1 MKRTAILCTLLG
13 FATLGLVSAC
23 SHERIEKETKQTVAP
38 APTVV
43 TPAPTVVAPAPTVVA
58 PAPTVVAPPP
68 PVIVQQPRT
77 WVPGQWFQEGP
88 DMVWRPGHWE

>member
-13 FATLGLVSAC
+13 FATLALVSAC
-23 SHERIEKETKQTVAP
+23 SRERIEKETKQTVAP

-43 TPAPTVVAPAPTVVA
+43 TPAPTVVVPAPTVVA
-58 PAPTVVAPPP
+58 PAP

-77 WVPGQWFQEGP
+77 WVPGQWLQQGP
-88 DMVWRPGHWE
+88 DMIWRPGHWE

>member
-13 FATLGLVSAC
+13 FATITLVSAC

-43 TPAPTVVAPAPTVVA
+43 TPAPTVVAP
-58 PAPTVVAPPP
+58 P

-77 WVPGQWFQEGP
+77 WVPGQWFQQGP

>member
-38 APTVV
+38 APPV
-43 TPAPTVVAPAPTVVA
+43 VVAPA
-58 PAPTVVAPPP
+58 P

-77 WVPGQWFQEGP
+77 WVPGQWTQQGP

>member
-1 MKRTAILCTLLG
+1 MKHTAILCVLLG

-43 TPAPTVVAPAPTVVA
+43 VPAPTIVAPAPPVV
-58 PAPTVVAPPP
+58 
-68 PVIVQQPRT
+68 VQQPRV
-77 WVPGQWFQEGP
+77 WVPGQWIPQGP

>member
-38 APTVV
+38 T
-43 TPAPTVVAPAPTVVA
+43 PTVVAPALPVVVA
-58 PAPTVVAPPP
+58 PAP